1 MKQLVVLVG
10 CCVFLLAV
18 AGCGRQNEKISSQP
32 QLESETRE
40 DAFPEVMVGVWE
52 AEVPGGHEW
61 GFKFECDGSISKIVH
76 FFAGEVDL
84 REGGTYLEG
93 PDPGTYA
100 AFVMGPCETE
110 YSEDTRE
117 LKVKIILDYYQMI
130 FPQGELEGKSHDYF
144 KGPVSED
151 GRTWKAEWR
160 SYTWLEDAT
169 PPDIDYIDAHP
180 EALVFTKIDLPQIRQ
195 EDGVQ

>member
-1 MKQLVVLVG
+1 MNKTLALFSCFIFVLG
-10 CCVFLLAV
+10 P
-18 AGCGRQNEKISSQP
+18 AGCKDAGRQDRVSEKAVVDGG
-32 QLESETRE
+32 R
-40 DAFPEVMVGVWE
+40 FPEVMVGVWE

-61 GFKFECDGSISKIVH
+61 GFKFERDGSILKILH

-84 REGGTYLEG
+84 REEGIYLEG

-100 AFVMGPCETE
+100 VFVMGPCETE

-130 FPQGELEGKSHDYF
+130 LPQGELKGKSHDYF
-144 KGPVSED
+144 KGPLSED

-169 PPDIDYIDAHP
+169 PPDINEIDANP
-180 EALVFTKIDLPQIRQ
+180 ELLVFTKIDIQQ
-195 EDGVQ
+195 